1 MVIYFPCTMESSWK
15 MKFQVNDDITSK
27 VSLCQRDITK
37 INGVAIVDATVKT
50 VGVGG
55 VDEAIHDAAGPG
67 FLDEYWKLNWWM

>member
-15 MKFQVNDDITSK
+15 MEFQVNNDITSK

-50 VGVGG
+50 GVGG
-55 VDEAIHDAAGPG
+55 VDEANPAVPG
-67 FLDEYWKLNWWM
+67 FLDECW